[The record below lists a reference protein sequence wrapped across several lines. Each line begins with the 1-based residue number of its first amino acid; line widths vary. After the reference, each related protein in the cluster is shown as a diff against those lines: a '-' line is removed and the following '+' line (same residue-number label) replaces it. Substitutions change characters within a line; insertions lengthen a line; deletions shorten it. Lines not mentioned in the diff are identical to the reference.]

1 MEVLRL
7 TLRQLQIFAAVAGSG
22 STTAASRAISLS
34 QSATSSA
41 VSELER
47 LLALKLFDRAGKRL
61 QLNDNGRALLPRAL
75 ALLDGA
81 TAIEQLTRD
90 GSLQLQR
97 LRIGASTTIG
107 SYVLP
112 ALLGRFLGSRPA
124 IDGVEWKSS
133 ARIGNTAA
141 ICQAVAAFELDVG
154 LIEGPCHQPSLRV
167 SPWLRDNLLIVASPR
182 ARLPARLSLRA
193 LRERVWLLRELGS
206 GTREA
211 TDQLL
216 LPRLRSY
223 PRSIELA
230 SSEAIKHAAAA
241 GLGIA
246 CLSAW
251 VVDEMIAA
259 GRLKRVATTLPP
271 LARQCYVVL
280 HRDKQPT
287 AALAAF
293 LDTLASLPQP
303 MHAGDN

>member
-7 TLRQLQIFAAVAGSG
+7 TLRQLQIFAAVADAG
-22 STTAASRAISLS
+22 STTAASSAIALS

-41 VSELER
+41 VNELER
-47 LLALKLFDRAGKRL
+47 VLGLRLFDRAGKRL
-61 QLNDNGRALLPRAL
+61 LLNDNGRALLPRAY
-75 ALLDGA
+75 ALIDGA
-81 TAIEQLTRD
+81 GAIEQLARD
-90 GSLQLQR
+90 PGAQLAG

-112 ALLGRFLGSRPA
+112 GLLGRFYGERPA
-124 IDGVEWKSS
+124 RAGTAWKSGV
-133 ARIGNTAA
+133 RIGNTAA
-141 ICQAVAAFELDVG
+141 ICQAVAGFELDVG
-154 LIEGPCHQPSLRV
+154 LIEGPCHQPALAV
-167 SPWLRDNLLIVASPR
+167 TPWLRDTLVIVAAPQAR
-182 ARLPARLSLRA
+182 FAARLPVRA
-193 LRERVWLLRELGS
+193 LREAVWLLRELGS

-230 SSEAIKHAAAA
+230 SSEAIKRAAAE

-251 VVDEMIAA
+251 VVDEMLAT
-259 GRLKRVATTLPP
+259 GRLRRVATTLPP
-271 LARQCYVVL
+271 LARQCYVVV

-287 AALAAF
+287 PALARF
-293 LDTLASLPQP
+293 MELIASSRGPSRQ
-303 MHAGDN
+303 A